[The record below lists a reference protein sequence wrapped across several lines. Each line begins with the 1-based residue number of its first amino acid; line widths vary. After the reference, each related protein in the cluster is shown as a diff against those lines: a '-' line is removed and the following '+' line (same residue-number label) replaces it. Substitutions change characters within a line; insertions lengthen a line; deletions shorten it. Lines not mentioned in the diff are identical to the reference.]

1 MERGMRRGG
10 LLLLGFLLLS
20 GGCIGPLQRLRSPGV
35 ESAWEVADKYGT
47 ELRWGRVNEAAALV
61 HPKLR
66 TGFRRLLAGQ
76 EDRIRITSFE
86 VESVEVQL
94 DKRTAQAMVR
104 YSLYRVPAVVEESRS
119 GPLQL
124 RWELSGG
131 RWYVEPDLPALARD
145 LGLEPVSGAP

>member
-1 MERGMRRGG
+1 
-10 LLLLGFLLLS
+10 
-20 GGCIGPLQRLRSPGV
+20 
-35 ESAWEVADKYGT
+35 VADKYGT